1 MSQYTMISKYGKRT
15 RQVKFKKELK
25 HFPSRNSGV
34 RRKPLRTGVEWK
46 LENATPG
53 SMKKATK
60 YGMKI
65 FHGKNLPKL
74 YFDNLVKA
82 KQCKL
87 RQFTHLKII
96 STL

>member
-1 MSQYTMISKYGKRT
+1 MISKYGKRT

-65 FHGKNLPKL
+65 FQGKNLLKL
-74 YFDNLVKA
+74 YFDNLSIRVIVKA
-82 KQCKL
+82 KQYKL

-96 STL
+96 CTL